1 MKKTILRVLAFLP
14 AAVLLLAA
22 AASACEHYP
31 DEVSEAEL
39 IPSGYAEP
47 GVGVPGYTGDLLCP
61 VCGEVCIPGKTIPAK
76 QPEAPHPASNDGET
90 ETPPKPQPKPE
101 PQPEHEPQ
109 GTQDGPEAPSD
120 SGGVTY
126 AEPGTNDTPAAS
138 SPSAIPVAP
147 AVQAPAAQTSASGYS
162 RPASTSSSGRTSGK
176 AGSGKK
182 QEEPKAELPEGR
194 FSYRFPYRRVRLRPA
209 EGIRAEAAGDLIWPV
224 PRSPFQTLWGD

>member
-90 ETPPKPQPKPE
+90 ETLPKPQPKPE
-101 PQPEHEPQ
+101 PRPEP
-109 GTQDGPEAPSD
+109 D
-120 SGGVTY
+120 Y
-126 AEPGTNDTPAAS
+126 AEEGAVPE
-138 SPSAIPVAP
+138 PVAEPYIP
-147 AVQAPAAQTSASGYS
+147 AEN
-162 RPASTSSSGRTSGK
+162 RPASGETETRRRRRDKHEGQRRRLFSRVPPLIQSDE
-176 AGSGKK
+176 
-182 QEEPKAELPEGR
+182 QEDGMLDGLPPMIDKNEAFHKPVYPK
-194 FSYRFPYRRVRLRPA
+194 
-209 EGIRAEAAGDLIWPV
+209 
-224 PRSPFQTLWGD
+224 

>member
-14 AAVLLLAA
+14 AAVLLLTM

-31 DEVSEAEL
+31 EEVSEAEL

-61 VCGEVCIPGKTIPAK
+61 VCGEVCIPGKTSPAK

-90 ETPPKPQPKPE
+90 ETPSMPKPKPE
-101 PQPEHEPQ
+101 PQPEPEPQ

-126 AEPGTNDTPAAS
+126 AEPGANDTPAAKNK
-138 SPSAIPVAP
+138 AP
-147 AVQAPAAQTSASGYS
+147 ASSAPAAGSHRNRTRSMFSAV
-162 RPASTSSSGRTSGK
+162 
-176 AGSGKK
+176 
-182 QEEPKAELPEGR
+182 
-194 FSYRFPYRRVRLRPA
+194 FF
-209 EGIRAEAAGDLIWPV
+209 AAMA
-224 PRSPFQTLWGD
+224 R

>member
-1 MKKTILRVLAFLP
+1 MKKTILRILAFLP

-31 DEVSEAEL
+31 EEVSESEL

-90 ETPPKPQPKPE
+90 ETLPKPQPKPE
-101 PQPEHEPQ
+101 PQPEPEPQ
-109 GTQDGPEAPSD
+109 GSQDGPEAPSD

-126 AEPGTNDTPAAS
+126 AEPGANDTPAAS

-147 AVQAPAAQTSASGYS
+147 AVQAPAA
-162 RPASTSSSGRTSGK
+162 PASSSGGNRYPNYSGRNNPP
-176 AGSGKK
+176 SGGKQ